1 MNILRKAAFA
11 VICLIAGGILTAQV
25 SVDPSDIFYDQ
36 LEIWEVQGVVSDLPP
51 LRPYPLTVIRD
62 ILVSVI
68 NGSDDRARTE
78 AEELYAYVFA
88 KPYHVDISADA
99 RFKFSD
105 DSNAKQAVGFAGL
118 AGDLFFLDTASAS
131 YKLNFAGAVN
141 PDAAVLPAFTA
152 LPHTFRDAATI
163 GPVDIFT
170 EMNGSVAVGSS
181 RFYAQAGINHNSFG
195 DFYNTGVVLSP
206 DAQHTVN
213 FSVVLDQGSWSY
225 THGLFVLG
233 ASNNAGYDVYPNK
246 FLAIH
251 SLTARICR
259 WLSASFYETVVYG
272 DRFDPAYLIPMPFMI
287 AQGISGFDDNLIMGL
302 AFTVTPVAGLSW
314 STDLYID
321 DLEVEDLV
329 KFKFDTKIRG
339 AFQTGIKYAPL
350 NLPVLKLVQADYTL
364 ITPYMYAHKQN
375 ITDPATGS
383 FIVGGASAVN
393 YQAYTNAG
401 KALGSQLDPNSDRVS
416 LAVTLEPVDGLKIGI
431 SGAFI
436 RHANVNESLT
446 TEEALRYL
454 NAPAGYFLTD
464 GSIHNHQHIGYV
476 ENGTVKYDY
485 LDSAWNRFMFM
496 EQDTK
501 MYVVQAGL
509 SAEYRFPAAAFGQFS
524 VGLGYTF
531 EYIKN
536 WGVQNNMFPGTG
548 TIDKDGSWESGTKTE
563 ADVAEALAA
572 WKSHLK
578 DVINNYLTISLKYRY

>member
-25 SVDPSDIFYDQ
+25 GVDPSDIFYDQ

-78 AEELYAYVFA
+78 AEALYAYVFA
-88 KPYHVDISADA
+88 KPYHADVFTDT

-105 DSNAKQAVGFAGL
+105 DNNAKQSIGFAGL

-152 LPHTFRDAATI
+152 LPHSLKDAAAI
-163 GPVDIFT
+163 GPFDTFT

-181 RFYAQAGINHNSFG
+181 RFYAQAGINHSSFG

-206 DAQHTVN
+206 DAQHTAN

-233 ASNNAGYDVYPNK
+233 ASNNAGSDVYPNK

-259 WLSASFYETVVYG
+259 WLSASFYESVVYG
-272 DRFDPAYLIPMPFMI
+272 DRLDPAYLIPMPFMI

-302 AFTVTPVAGLSW
+302 AFTVTPLAGLSW
-314 STDLYID
+314 STNFYID
-321 DLEVEDLV
+321 DMELNDF
-329 KFKFDTKIRG
+329 FKLHFDTKIRG

-364 ITPYMYAHKQN
+364 ITPYMYTHSQRLAN
-375 ITDPATGS
+375 SD
-383 FIVGGASAVN
+383 IVGGSSAVN

-401 KALGSQLDPNSDRVS
+401 KALGSHLDPNSDRVS

-446 TEEALRYL
+446 TEEALMYL
-454 NAPAGYFLTD
+454 NAPEGYFLTD
-464 GSIHNHQHIGYV
+464 GSIHNHPYV
-476 ENGTVKYDY
+476 NRKDGSAESPDDFGS
-485 LDSAWNRFMFM
+485 LPSAWNRFMFM

-548 TIDKDGSWESGTKTE
+548 TIDKDGTWTSGTETE
-563 ADVAEALAA
+563 ADVAAALAA
-572 WKSHLK
+572 WKSQLK